1 MALSENVKNLIQSV
15 ADNDLQKA
23 KSYVKVIISNETA
36 TSNQYFCKTVKSKLE
51 TQPNFIEL
59 PYDIR
64 GILKMEDVSDT
75 FNENRYFLTDRERE
89 VFNRISMAKNV
100 NEKLTEMGIRYLNT
114 TLLYGETGTGK
125 TTFGKYVAY
134 KLGLP
139 FAYLNFSQCITSLLG
154 GTSKNINK
162 VFEYISKQKCVL
174 MLDEIDAIGIKRGKE
189 DLGEITR
196 VVISLMQSF
205 DLLDNEVIVIG
216 ATNRIDMIDEALIR
230 RFSIKHEVNT
240 LSNNNAYR
248 LITNYLDDLKIEYDN
263 DNILDY
269 VENHHKQSEIINDI
283 IRGIVKMLNEN
294 TEFNLNTDLEI
305 GGVLSERK

>member
-1 MALSENVKNLIQSV
+1 MALNENVKNLIQSV
-15 ADNDLQKA
+15 VDNDLQKA

-36 TSNQYFCKTVKSKLE
+36 TSNKYFCKTIKSKLE

-89 VFNRISMAKNV
+89 VFNRISMAKNA
-100 NEKLTEMGIRYLNT
+100 NEKLTEMGIRHLNT
-114 TLLYGETGTGK
+114 TLLYGESGTGK

-139 FAYLNFSQCITSLLG
+139 FTYLNFSQCISSYLG
-154 GTSKNINK
+154 STSKNIEK
-162 VFEYISKQKCVL
+162 VFDYVAKQKCVL
-174 MLDEIDAIGIKRGKE
+174 MLDEIDAIGIRRGKE
-189 DLGEITR
+189 DLGEMSRI
-196 VVISLMQSF
+196 VIGLMQAF
-205 DLLDNEVIVIG
+205 DLLENDIIVIG
-216 ATNRIDMIDEALIR
+216 ATNRKDMIDDALIR

-240 LSNNNAYR
+240 LSNNDAYR
-248 LITNYLDDLKIEYDN
+248 LITNYLNDLKIEYDD

-283 IRGIVKMLNEN
+283 IGGIVRMLNEN
-294 TEFNLNTDLEI
+294 TGFNLNTDLER
-305 GGVLSERK
+305 SDT